1 MQSSI
6 TSWVNHVTSARKVGT
21 VLGEKMAS
29 ARKIG
34 TGGGGEGEWQ
44 ASGRGL
50 KANMAVAIG
59 KGLVCS

>member
-1 MQSSI
+1 M
-6 TSWVNHVTSARKVGT
+6 NHVTSARKVGT
-21 VLGEKMAS
+21 VLGKKMAS